1 MKLVTI
7 KRIVAYNQKKT
18 ERLVSKK
25 RKKTDQKRR
34 TILTF
39 GPDGVG
45 EFLVY

>member
-7 KRIVAYNQKKT
+7 KRIVAYNQKKV
-18 ERLVSKK
+18 ERPVSKK

-39 GPDGVG
+39 GSDGVG
-45 EFLVY
+45 EFLEY

>member
-1 MKLVTI
+1 MKLITI
-7 KRIVAYNQKKT
+7 KRIVAFNQKKT
-18 ERLVSKK
+18 ERPVSKK

-45 EFLVY
+45 EFLEY